1 MLRFGE
7 TKVAI
12 WNVDVNNI
20 VISKLVETKNNSK
33 YLIGYLDK
41 VTRLLVLIL
50 PKISGYIKT
59 FKVKDKNNILMYFR
73 IDDDKL
79 LEKYKTVWNKIEDL
93 KNIELNA
100 LPVYND
106 RYLKIKIR
114 TYGDIVC
121 TNFVLMCQKMI

>member
-1 MLRFGE
+1 M
-7 TKVAI
+7 
-12 WNVDVNNI
+12 
-20 VISKLVETKNNSK
+20 
-33 YLIGYLDK
+33 DK